1 MFLSRHD
8 GWELSLVPH
17 RLQVM
22 GLRRTAIMLAVL
34 ALSACSSNGVG
45 STTVPGDEADA
56 ISPTTTEAP
65 STTTSTSQTT
75 EPRPSTISGALAIGN
90 DNGDDFIVDSDES
103 RFQADGTLWLEA
115 EGSDRMLLRA
125 DNDQGTHI
133 VSASLRGRNYFPEV
147 SQCSFDPGEP
157 DESVGLV
164 RSQVACT
171 DLEDVLNGN
180 ETSIEGWLALPL
192 RLVFVDGRYDG
203 GGVLAVTGDITRN
216 VEIVASTWLRFPEQE
231 TQVHRGQPVSSFTLD
246 GAHEEDVVNIT
257 VYKDGQLSVT
267 RIEFGNRIFM
277 PAPDDCSIRTEVVA
291 KVTPD
296 TELLDL
302 TINCNN
308 IVDTENTTSIRVSG
322 STLVDRQT
330 IVSR

>member
-1 MFLSRHD
+1 MFLPRHD
-8 GWELSLVPH
+8 GWELSLVSH

-22 GLRRTAIMLAVL
+22 GLRRTAIVVAVL
-34 ALSACSSNGVG
+34 VLSACSSDGVV
-45 STTVPGDEADA
+45 STSVPGDEAGA

-65 STTTSTSQTT
+65 STTTSTSRTT
-75 EPRPSTISGALAIGN
+75 EPGPSTISGALAIGN
-90 DNGDDFIVDSDES
+90 DDDFIVDFDES
-103 RFQADGTLWLEA
+103 RYRADGTLWLEA

-125 DNDQGTHI
+125 DSDQGTHI
-133 VSASLRGRNYFPEV
+133 VSASLGGLNYFPEV
-147 SQCSFDPGEP
+147 GQCSFDPGEP

-171 DLEDVLNGN
+171 ELEDVLNGN

-231 TQVHRGQPVSSFTLD
+231 TEADRGQPVSSFTLD
-246 GAHEEDVVNIT
+246 GAHEEDGVNIT
-257 VYKDGQLSVT
+257 VYKDDQLSVT
-267 RIEFGNRIFM
+267 GIELGNRVFM

-291 KVTPD
+291 KVSPD
-296 TELLDL
+296 TELVDL
-302 TINCNN
+302 TINCTN
-308 IVDTENTTSIRVSG
+308 IVDTEDTTSIRVSG